1 MFIRTHSARCMKSLL
16 HAKEN
21 FCWYSKII
29 SYYRVLQYYKTTLC
43 AELSPPVYK
52 EHGCSAF
59 PQESLGETADSSV
72 VISVQYEWWYFT
84 SGFLSTRW
92 CSSRSAPLKKH
103 DSRSQSFFLAHV
115 INKVIK
121 KDYSMIK
128 YLSWRWSKFY
138 LWKVNPL
145 VSAGLFL

>member
-1 MFIRTHSARCMKSLL
+1 MQSYCMK
-16 HAKEN
+16 
-21 FCWYSKII
+21 
-29 SYYRVLQYYKTTLC
+29 SYYRVLQYYKTPLC
-43 AELSPPVYK
+43 AGLSPPIYK

-59 PQESLGETADSSV
+59 TQSFLRRESLGETANSSL

-103 DSRSQSFFLAHV
+103 DSRSQSFFLAYV

-121 KDYSMIK
+121 RDYSIIK
-128 YLSWRWSKFY
+128 YLNWRWSKFY

-145 VSAGLFL
+145 VSGGLFL